1 MWWCTTWPNW
11 WSGDR
16 RPMPACR
23 EARRPISSTPGHH
36 RAAIWPRPGTS
47 PREALTPSP
56 SPGMGRRGAREP
68 APRDAQVARGE
79 RSRCRSRCPHPGPL
93 RAAPGPARRG
103 PPWPPSR
110 PAADSPSPSGTD
122 PALRGTPTEPPR
134 MAGLHVRSPA
144 SAGKAGP
151 GAPRRRQSGRP
162 RDPWPQHDRAVP
174 LRPARRVGQGR
185 RARATRPGS
194 ESPELLRG
202 LRPRARLGPCT
213 GNNEGE
219 ECFRCPTSWRSP

>member
-110 PAADSPSPSGTD
+110 PAADSLRERDGSGSAQD
-122 PALRGTPTEPPR
+122 ADRAAPNGRAPCPVARVRGEGGPGS
-134 MAGLHVRSPA
+134 ASPA
-144 SAGKAGP
+144 TI
-151 GAPRRRQSGRP
+151 RQAARSSR
-162 RDPWPQHDRAVP
+162 PQHDRAVR

-194 ESPELLRG
+194 EPPELLRG
-202 LRPRARLGPCT
+202 LRPRARFGPCT